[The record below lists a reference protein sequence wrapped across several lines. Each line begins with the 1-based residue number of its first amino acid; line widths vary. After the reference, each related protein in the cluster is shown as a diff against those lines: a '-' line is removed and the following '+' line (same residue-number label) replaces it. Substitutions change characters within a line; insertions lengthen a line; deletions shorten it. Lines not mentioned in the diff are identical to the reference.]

1 MNISYK
7 WLADYLPAVKEM
19 TPQEV
24 ADALTSIGLETGSVE
39 RVDSI
44 KGGLEGLVVGH
55 VLTCTEHPNSDH
67 LHCTTVDVGTEEPLK
82 IVCGAPNIAQGQ
94 YVIVATIGTTLYSG
108 EDSFVI
114 KKSKLRGEE
123 SYGMICSEVEI
134 GIGSDSS
141 GILALSDAPTPGTSA
156 AKYFNIE
163 CDYVLEVDITPNRV
177 DATSHFGVARDL
189 AAYLNQRGKSVQAQ
203 RPEEAKLSSN
213 STVAPIDIAV
223 EVSEEACPRYQGVV
237 VEGLT
242 NGESPEWLQ
251 QRLTA
256 IGLRPLNLLVDIS
269 NYVLHEMG
277 QPLHFFDADRI
288 AGGRIRVAQLPKDT
302 PFTTL
307 DGVERK
313 LQGTELMI
321 CDDQYKPLCMAGV
334 FGGLDSGV
342 TETTTRIF
350 IECANFNSTLIR
362 KAARAHALNTDSS
375 FRFERGLDPEA
386 TNFALRRVLS
396 LITELIPQAVV
407 GSGVDVYRKAP
418 EKPECTLRRSKLNEV
433 AGAEL
438 ADETV
443 LKILQDL
450 DINPI
455 KTTEDGWLLS
465 LPVYRTDVRREIDV
479 IEEILRIYGYNEIPL
494 KGYIHAN
501 LSTRSENDLDYHSE
515 LILSEQLV
523 GAGYNEILSN
533 SLTAERYYTELTTY
547 PASELVSL
555 VNPLSRELGV
565 LRQTLLFGGLEA
577 ISRNFHNKQS
587 VCAFFEWGNCYR
599 KEAQEGLEKNEL
611 SVYKEKAMLG
621 LWLSGT
627 RAENNWLTPAQ
638 KMTVYHLKSDVENL
652 FRRMHIVPDTLHL
665 TISSNDLFTDCLEYR
680 IGDASGA
687 CIAWLGR
694 VKPEITHS
702 FEIEDPV
709 FYAEIDRTLLMQWG
723 RKSPLQA
730 KEINKYPVVK
740 RDLALLLDEAIPFI
754 EIEKIAYKA
763 ERKLLQR
770 VELFDVY
777 TGKNL
782 PEGKKSY
789 AVSFYLQDETATL
802 TDKQIEKSM
811 LRIRQ
816 MLEKELGASLR

>member
-141 GILALSDAPTPGTSA
+141 GILALSDAPTPGTPA

-386 TNFALRRVLS
+386 THFALCRALL

-494 KGYIHAN
+494 KG
-501 LSTRSENDLDYHSE
+501 
-515 LILSEQLV
+515 
-523 GAGYNEILSN
+523 
-533 SLTAERYYTELTTY
+533 
-547 PASELVSL
+547 
-555 VNPLSRELGV
+555 
-565 LRQTLLFGGLEA
+565 
-577 ISRNFHNKQS
+577 IS
-587 VCAFFEWGNCYR
+587 
-599 KEAQEGLEKNEL
+599 
-611 SVYKEKAMLG
+611 M
-621 LWLSGT
+621 
-627 RAENNWLTPAQ
+627 
-638 KMTVYHLKSDVENL
+638 
-652 FRRMHIVPDTLHL
+652 
-665 TISSNDLFTDCLEYR
+665 R
-680 IGDASGA
+680 I
-687 CIAWLGR
+687 
-694 VKPEITHS
+694 
-702 FEIEDPV
+702 
-709 FYAEIDRTLLMQWG
+709 
-723 RKSPLQA
+723 
-730 KEINKYPVVK
+730 
-740 RDLALLLDEAIPFI
+740 
-754 EIEKIAYKA
+754 
-763 ERKLLQR
+763 
-770 VELFDVY
+770 
-777 TGKNL
+777 
-782 PEGKKSY
+782 
-789 AVSFYLQDETATL
+789 
-802 TDKQIEKSM
+802 
-811 LRIRQ
+811 
-816 MLEKELGASLR
+816 

>member
-7 WLADYLPAVKEM
+7 WLADYLPAVHEM

-24 ADALTSIGLETGSVE
+24 ADALTSIGLETGSIE
-39 RVDSI
+39 RVDTI
-44 KGGLEGLVVGH
+44 KGGLQGFVVGH

-67 LHCTTVDVGTEEPLK
+67 LHCTTVDVGGEEPLK
-82 IVCGAPNIAQGQ
+82 IVCGASNIAQGQ

-123 SYGMICSEVEI
+123 SHGMICSEVEL
-134 GIGSDSS
+134 GVGCDSS
-141 GILALSDAPTPGTSA
+141 GILVLKDTPAPGTPA
-156 AKYFNIE
+156 AEYFKIE
-163 CDYVLEVDITPNRV
+163 SDYVLEVDITPNRV

-189 AAYLNQRGKSVQAQ
+189 AAYLNQKGKSVHAEKPAITDINH
-203 RPEEAKLSSN
+203 RNDVKA
-213 STVAPIDIAV
+213 IDIAV
-223 EVSEEACPRYQGVV
+223 EVPEEACPRYQGVV

-242 NGESPEWLQ
+242 NGESPQWLQ
-251 QRLTA
+251 EQITS

-277 QPLHFFDADRI
+277 QPLHFFDADHI
-288 AGGRIRVAQLPKDT
+288 VGGRIRVAQLPEGT
-302 PFTTL
+302 LFTTL
-307 DGVERK
+307 DGVEHK

-321 CDDQYKPLCMAGV
+321 CDDKYTPLCMAGV

-342 TETTTRIF
+342 TEATTRIF
-350 IECANFNSTLIR
+350 IECANFNSTLVR

-375 FRFERGLDPEA
+375 FRFERGLDPDA
-386 TNFALRRVLS
+386 TDFTLRRALS
-396 LITELIPQAVV
+396 LITELIPGATI
-407 GSGVDVYRKAP
+407 GTIVDVYRKHP
-418 EKPECTLRRSKLNEV
+418 EQPQCTLHKSKLTEV

-438 ADETV
+438 PETTV
-443 LKILQDL
+443 LKILEDL
-450 DINPI
+450 DIKPLKN
-455 KTTEDGWLLS
+455 TEKGWILS

-515 LILSEQLV
+515 IILSEQLV

-533 SLTAERYYTELTTY
+533 SLTAERYYTDLTTY
-547 PASELVSL
+547 PTSELISL

-577 ISRNFHNKQS
+577 ISRNFHNKQN

-599 KEAQEGLEKNEL
+599 KEVKGGAEKNDL
-611 SVYKEKAMLG
+611 SVYQETAMLG

-627 RAENNWLTPAQ
+627 RAENSWLATSQ
-638 KMTVYHLKSDVENL
+638 KMTVYHLKADVENL
-652 FRRMHIVPDTLHL
+652 LRRMHVDPQELH
-665 TISSNDLFTDCLEYR
+665 TEISSNDLFTDFLEYKV
-680 IGDASGA
+680 GGPSGA
-687 CIAWLGR
+687 CLAWLGR
-694 VKPEITHS
+694 LKPEITKP

-709 FYAEIDRTLLMQWG
+709 FYAEIDRTLLMQCG
-723 RKSPLQA
+723 RKKPLQA
-730 KEINKYPVVK
+730 KEINKFPVVK
-740 RDLALLLDEAIPFI
+740 RDLALLLDETIHFA
-754 EIEKIAYKA
+754 EVQKIAYKA

-789 AVSFYLQDETATL
+789 AVSFYLQDEVATL
-802 TDKQIEKSM
+802 NDKQIDKSM

-816 MLEKELGASLR
+816 LLEKELGASLR